1 MVSGPIA
8 PDNAAAGIR
17 WEQDLATLFYRSGW
31 TQEELAR
38 CEGRGG
44 PSLIPASQRRTPAMT
59 RNIASD
65 PKWIFEVRGG
75 VLLVFGERTD
85 LADGWWFSTNDEP
98 VGPFTTGQAAFDAA
112 ADASDE
118 AAELKIVESPTPA
131 LPVTDPGE
139 IVPLFGEARPTGSD
153 RFETEHRRHRLPPR
167 RPPTA

>member
-38 CEGRGG
+38 REGRGG

-98 VGPFTTGQAAFDAA
+98 VGPFATGQAAFDAA